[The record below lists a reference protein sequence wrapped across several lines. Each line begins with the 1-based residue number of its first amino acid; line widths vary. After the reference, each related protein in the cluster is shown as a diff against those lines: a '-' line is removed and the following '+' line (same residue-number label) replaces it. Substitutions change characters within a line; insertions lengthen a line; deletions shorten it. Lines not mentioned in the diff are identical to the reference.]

1 MSTGAPLVPAGIF
14 YERLRGERRRAA
26 GSPWGLVIRF
36 FPRVEIAMDDPRAP
50 RVAAATQSWVDA
62 LSVAIREHPQDW
74 HMLQKVFVDDLDPER
89 YARTRAA
96 AGEPAP
102 DAERAA

>member
-1 MSTGAPLVPAGIF
+1 
-14 YERLRGERRRAA
+14 
-26 GSPWGLVIRF
+26 
-36 FPRVEIAMDDPRAP
+36 
-50 RVAAATQSWVDA
+50 DA